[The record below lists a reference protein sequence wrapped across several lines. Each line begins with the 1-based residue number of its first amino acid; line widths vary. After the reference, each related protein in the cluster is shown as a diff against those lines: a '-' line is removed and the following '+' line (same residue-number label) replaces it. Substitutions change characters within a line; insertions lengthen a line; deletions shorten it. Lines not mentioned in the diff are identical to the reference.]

1 MRSTTDPGP
10 LQRTGGSGRS
20 SGHRPYR
27 QIGQREASDAWLQW
41 TWLDE
46 LNVASSRHCTWL
58 DEDVVV
64 VCQRM
69 YMHSTRGPLQV
80 VHYSN
85 LGPLHRRIHYSRST
99 T

>member
-10 LQRTGGSGRS
+10 LQRTGGSGRT

-27 QIGQREASDAWLQW
+27 QIGQREASDAWSQW

-46 LNVASSRHCTWL
+46 VNVASFRHCTWL

-64 VCQRM
+64 AAGCRLLRQRRQWEA
-69 YMHSTRGPLQV
+69 SCLF
-80 VHYSN
+80 S
-85 LGPLHRRIHYSRST
+85 LRRKGEPMRAM
-99 T
+99 